1 MIKYALN
8 NVYTKFHDFWIFVE
22 FSRGFWSWLKWNFSN
37 YQSSDRSMN
46 RLECPNRS
54 VDRFRRQDSREQKL
68 AGSISRSIQVVWIDQ
83 WIDSARFNRLEPNS
97 NRSKLLILAGK
108 AWFQHLWTSLSLGNH
123 SKPLKYIC
131 IHKKGVFVLKTRM
144 EWLRKTSLKFRLRF
158 VSNFEYLNLK
168 TSKFGF
174 PKGLGIPSHC
184 WCNDRS
190 YHHVFRGRD
199 SLKTWKLFFMNL
211 GRWLTFR

>member
-1 MIKYALN
+1 M
-8 NVYTKFHDFWIFVE
+8 D
-22 FSRGFWSWLKWNFSN
+22 
-37 YQSSDRSMN
+37 
-46 RLECPNRS
+46 
-54 VDRFRRQDSREQKL
+54 
-68 AGSISRSIQVVWIDQ
+68 
-83 WIDSARFNRLEPNS
+83 
-97 NRSKLLILAGK
+97 
-108 AWFQHLWTSLSLGNH
+108 
-123 SKPLKYIC
+123 
-131 IHKKGVFVLKTRM
+131 
-144 EWLRKTSLKFRLRF
+144 WLRKAKLKFRLRF

-211 GRWLTFR
+211 GRWLTFCCELAQGWAFKLEMGRNGEWISSLFQVDTHVVDNAQGWVVVYIEGEVKDKWRVWDLHYRVDHNEWCCEQRWATLQGESLQQMDLLKCAQNWSIGWCVSNDGLMCANRGRMYG